1 MLVVAFALCSLS
13 LSSLQ
18 DHVYHNNA
26 PCPSLRMGTGEKAF
40 KFNTVCHVGASPK
53 CGLITR

>member
-1 MLVVAFALCSLS
+1 MAFALCSLS